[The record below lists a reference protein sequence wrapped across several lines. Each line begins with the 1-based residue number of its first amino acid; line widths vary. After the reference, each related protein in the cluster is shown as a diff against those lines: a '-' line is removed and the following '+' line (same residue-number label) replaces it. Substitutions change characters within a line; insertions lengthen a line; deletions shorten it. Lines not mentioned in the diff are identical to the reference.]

1 MRLEEKLTVLR
12 KESRYTQLDLAEKV
26 RVSRQA
32 ISKWET
38 GRALPSAENLKYL
51 SELFGVSVDYL
62 LSDDMTEEPKP
73 KEQEPAPEPQTKEP
87 QTKEPQTKEPQ
98 TEEAVFPEK
107 EKGKPASWKYIAALL
122 LAVLLLGLLIGVFV
136 GKYSERHISIVDIP
150 GEEVDSPVEKFPF
163 EW

>member
-12 KESRYTQLDLAEKV
+12 KESGYTQLDLAEKV

-38 GRALPSAENLKYL
+38 GRALPSMEKLKYL

-62 LSDDMTEEPKP
+62 LNDDMTEEPKP
-73 KEQEPAPEPQTKEP
+73 KEQEPAPEPQTE
-87 QTKEPQTKEPQ
+87 EPQ

-107 EKGKPASWKYIAALL
+107 EKGKPVRWKYITALL
-122 LAVLLLGLLIGVFV
+122 LAVLLGLLIGVFV

-150 GEEVDSPVEKFPF
+150 GEEVESDPKGEFYIG
-163 EW
+163 W

>member
-12 KESRYTQLDLAEKV
+12 KESGYTQLDLAEKV

-62 LSDDMTEEPKP
+62 LNDDMTEEAKP
-73 KEQEPAPEPQTKEP
+73 KEQEPAPEPQT
-87 QTKEPQTKEPQ
+87 
-98 TEEAVFPEK
+98 EEAVFPEK
-107 EKGKPASWKYIAALL
+107 EEGKKVRWKYIAAALL

-150 GEEVDSPVEKFPF
+150 GEEVEIDPTGEFDLGT
-163 EW
+163 WW

>member
-12 KESRYTQLDLAEKV
+12 KESGYTQLDLAEKV

-38 GRALPSAENLKYL
+38 GRALPSMEKLKYL

-62 LSDDMTEEPKP
+62 LNDDMTEEAKP
-73 KEQEPAPEPQTKEP
+73 KEQEPAP
-87 QTKEPQTKEPQ
+87 EPQTKEPQ

-136 GKYSERHISIVDIP
+136 GKYSERHISIGDIP
-150 GEEVDSPVEKFPF
+150 GEEVESDPKGEFYIG
-163 EW
+163 W

>member
-1 MRLEEKLTVLR
+1 MKLEEKLTTLR
-12 KESRYTQLDLAEKV
+12 KEKKLTQTDLSETIM
-26 RVSRQA
+26 VSQQT

-62 LSDDMTEEPKP
+62 LSDDIAEEPNP
-73 KEQEPAPEPQTKEP
+73 KEQEPASEPQTE
-87 QTKEPQTKEPQ
+87 EAQ

-107 EKGKPASWKYIAALL
+107 EKEKPAKWKYIAALL
-122 LAVLLLGLLIGVFV
+122 LTVLLIGLLIGVFV

-150 GEEVDSPVEKFPF
+150 GEEVESDPKGEFSVG
-163 EW
+163 W

>member
-38 GRALPSAENLKYL
+38 GRVLPSAENLKYL

-62 LSDDMTEEPKP
+62 PSDNMTEEPKP
-73 KEQEPAPEPQTKEP
+73 KEQEPAPEPQT
-87 QTKEPQTKEPQ
+87 
-98 TEEAVFPEK
+98 EEAVIPEK
-107 EKGKPASWKYIAALL
+107 EKGKPVRWKYITALL

-136 GKYSERHISIVDIP
+136 GKYSERHISIGDIP
-150 GEEVDSPVEKFPF
+150 GEEVESDPKGEFYIG
-163 EW
+163 W

>member
-12 KESRYTQLDLAEKV
+12 KESGYTQLDLAEKV

-62 LSDDMTEEPKP
+62 LNDDMTEEAKP
-73 KEQEPAPEPQTKEP
+73 KEQEPAPEPQTE
-87 QTKEPQTKEPQ
+87 EAQTKEPQ

-150 GEEVDSPVEKFPF
+150 GEEVEIDPTGEFDLGT
-163 EW
+163 WW

>member
-1 MRLEEKLTVLR
+1 MRLEEKLSVLR
-12 KESRYTQLDLAEKV
+12 KESGYTQLDLAEKV

-62 LSDDMTEEPKP
+62 LNDDMTEEPKP
-73 KEQEPAPEPQTKEP
+73 KEQEPAPEPQT
-87 QTKEPQTKEPQ
+87 
-98 TEEAVFPEK
+98 EEAVIPEK
-107 EKGKPASWKYIAALL
+107 EKGKPVRWKYITALL

-136 GKYSERHISIVDIP
+136 GKYSERHISIGDIP
-150 GEEVDSPVEKFPF
+150 GEEVESDPKGEFYIG
-163 EW
+163 W

>member
-62 LSDDMTEEPKP
+62 LNDDMTEEPKP
-73 KEQEPAPEPQTKEP
+73 KEQEPAP
-87 QTKEPQTKEPQ
+87 EPQ

>member
-38 GRALPSAENLKYL
+38 GRVLPSAENLKYL

-62 LSDDMTEEPKP
+62 LNDDMTEEPKP
-73 KEQEPAPEPQTKEP
+73 KEQKPAP
-87 QTKEPQTKEPQ
+87 EPQ
-98 TEEAVFPEK
+98 TEEAVIPEK
-107 EKGKPASWKYIAALL
+107 EKGKPVRWKYITALL
-122 LAVLLLGLLIGVFV
+122 LAVLLGLLIGVFV
-136 GKYSERHISIVDIP
+136 GKYSERHILIVDIP

>member
-12 KESRYTQLDLAEKV
+12 KESGYTQLDLAEKV

-38 GRALPSAENLKYL
+38 GRALPSMEKLKYL

-62 LSDDMTEEPKP
+62 LNDDMTEEAKP
-73 KEQEPAPEPQTKEP
+73 KEQEPAPEP

-150 GEEVDSPVEKFPF
+150 GLEVESDPKGEFYIG
-163 EW
+163 W

>member
-1 MRLEEKLTVLR
+1 MKLEEKLTTLR
-12 KESRYTQLDLAEKV
+12 KEKRLTQADLSEAI
-26 RVSRQA
+26 RVSQQS

-73 KEQEPAPEPQTKEP
+73 KEQEPAPEPQT
-87 QTKEPQTKEPQ
+87 
-98 TEEAVFPEK
+98 EEAVFPEK

-122 LAVLLLGLLIGVFV
+122 LAVLLGLLIGVFV

>member
-12 KESRYTQLDLAEKV
+12 KESGYTQLDLAEKV

-62 LSDDMTEEPKP
+62 LNDDMTEEPKP
-73 KEQEPAPEPQTKEP
+73 KEQEPAP
-87 QTKEPQTKEPQ
+87 EPQ

>member
-12 KESRYTQLDLAEKV
+12 KESGYTQLDLAEKV

-62 LSDDMTEEPKP
+62 LNDDMTEEAKP
-73 KEQEPAPEPQTKEP
+73 KEQEPAP
-87 QTKEPQTKEPQ
+87 EPQTKEPQ

-136 GKYSERHISIVDIP
+136 GKYSERHISIGDIV
-150 GEEVDSPVEKFPF
+150 GEEVDVAPSGEFSLGI
-163 EW
+163 W

>member
-12 KESRYTQLDLAEKV
+12 KESGYTQLDLAEKV

-73 KEQEPAPEPQTKEP
+73 KEQEPAPEPQT
-87 QTKEPQTKEPQ
+87 
-98 TEEAVFPEK
+98 EEAVIPEK
-107 EKGKPASWKYIAALL
+107 EKGKPVRWKYITALL
-122 LAVLLLGLLIGVFV
+122 LAVLLGLLIGVFV

-150 GEEVDSPVEKFPF
+150 GLEVDNPVEKFSL

>member
-1 MRLEEKLTVLR
+1 MKLEEKLTTLR
-12 KESRYTQLDLAEKV
+12 KEKRLTQADLSEAI
-26 RVSRQA
+26 RVSQQS

-62 LSDDMTEEPKP
+62 LNDDMTEEAKP
-73 KEQEPAPEPQTKEP
+73 KEQEPAP
-87 QTKEPQTKEPQ
+87 EPQTKEPQ

-150 GEEVDSPVEKFPF
+150 GLEVESDPKGEFYIG
-163 EW
+163 W

>member
-12 KESRYTQLDLAEKV
+12 KESGYTQLDLAEKV

-62 LSDDMTEEPKP
+62 LNDDMTEEPKP
-73 KEQEPAPEPQTKEP
+73 KEQKPAP
-87 QTKEPQTKEPQ
+87 EPQTKEPQ

-107 EKGKPASWKYIAALL
+107 EKGKPVRWKYIAALL

-150 GEEVDSPVEKFPF
+150 GEEVEIDPTGEFDLGT
-163 EW
+163 WW

>member
-1 MRLEEKLTVLR
+1 MKLEEKLTTLR
-12 KESRYTQLDLAEKV
+12 KEKRLTQADLSEAI
-26 RVSRQA
+26 RVSQQS

-62 LSDDMTEEPKP
+62 LNDDMTEEAKP
-73 KEQEPAPEPQTKEP
+73 KEQEPAPEP

-107 EKGKPASWKYIAALL
+107 EKGKPVRWKYIAALL

>member
-12 KESRYTQLDLAEKV
+12 KESGYTQLDLAEKV

-62 LSDDMTEEPKP
+62 LNDDMTEEPKP
-73 KEQEPAPEPQTKEP
+73 KEQEPAPEPQTE
-87 QTKEPQTKEPQ
+87 EAQ
-98 TEEAVFPEK
+98 TEEAVVPEK
-107 EKGKPASWKYIAALL
+107 EKGKPVKWKYIAALL
-122 LAVLLLGLLIGVFV
+122 LTVLLIGLLIGVFV
-136 GKYSERHISIVDIP
+136 GKYSERHISIGDIV
-150 GEEVDSPVEKFPF
+150 GEEVDVATSGEFSLGI
-163 EW
+163 W

>member
-12 KESRYTQLDLAEKV
+12 KESGYTQLDLAEKV

-62 LSDDMTEEPKP
+62 LNDDMTEEPKP
-73 KEQEPAPEPQTKEP
+73 KEQEPAPEP

-122 LAVLLLGLLIGVFV
+122 LAVLLGLLIGVFV
-136 GKYSERHISIVDIP
+136 GKYSERHISIGDIP
-150 GEEVDSPVEKFPF
+150 GEEVESDPKGEFYIG
-163 EW
+163 W

>member
-12 KESRYTQLDLAEKV
+12 KESGYTQLDLAEKV

-87 QTKEPQTKEPQ
+87 QTKEPQT
-98 TEEAVFPEK
+98 EEAVFPEK
-107 EKGKPASWKYIAALL
+107 EKGKPVRWKYIAALL

-150 GEEVDSPVEKFPF
+150 GEEVEIDPTGEFDLGT
-163 EW
+163 WW

>member
-12 KESRYTQLDLAEKV
+12 KESGYTQLDLAEKV

-62 LSDDMTEEPKP
+62 LNDDMTEEPKP

-87 QTKEPQTKEPQ
+87 QTKEPQT
-98 TEEAVFPEK
+98 EEAVFPEK
-107 EKGKPASWKYIAALL
+107 EKGKPVRWKYIAALL

-150 GEEVDSPVEKFPF
+150 GEEVGIDPTGEFDLGT
-163 EW
+163 WW

>member
-12 KESRYTQLDLAEKV
+12 KESGYTQLDLAEKV

-62 LSDDMTEEPKP
+62 LNDDMTEEAKP
-73 KEQEPAPEPQTKEP
+73 KEQEPAPEPQT
-87 QTKEPQTKEPQ
+87 
-98 TEEAVFPEK
+98 EEAVFPEK
-107 EKGKPASWKYIAALL
+107 EEGKKVRWKYIAAALL
-122 LAVLLLGLLIGVFV
+122 LAVLLGLLIGVFV
-136 GKYSERHISIVDIP
+136 GKYSERHISIGDIP
-150 GEEVDSPVEKFPF
+150 GEEVESDPKGEFYIG
-163 EW
+163 W

>member
-12 KESRYTQLDLAEKV
+12 KESGYTQLDLAEKV

-62 LSDDMTEEPKP
+62 LNDDMTEEPKP
-73 KEQEPAPEPQTKEP
+73 KEQEPAPEPQTE
-87 QTKEPQTKEPQ
+87 EAQ
-98 TEEAVFPEK
+98 TEEAVVPEK
-107 EKGKPASWKYIAALL
+107 EKGKPVKWKYIAALL
-122 LAVLLLGLLIGVFV
+122 LTVLLIGLLIGVFV

>member
-12 KESRYTQLDLAEKV
+12 KESGYTQLDLAEKV

-62 LSDDMTEEPKP
+62 LNDDMTEEAKP
-73 KEQEPAPEPQTKEP
+73 KEQEPAPEPQT
-87 QTKEPQTKEPQ
+87 
-98 TEEAVFPEK
+98 EEAVIPEK
-107 EKGKPASWKYIAALL
+107 EKGKPVRWKYITALL
-122 LAVLLLGLLIGVFV
+122 LAVLLIGLLIGVFV

-150 GEEVDSPVEKFPF
+150 GEEVESDPKGEFYIG
-163 EW
+163 W

>member
-87 QTKEPQTKEPQ
+87 QT
-98 TEEAVFPEK
+98 EEAVFPEK

-150 GEEVDSPVEKFPF
+150 GEEVDSDPKGEFYIG
-163 EW
+163 W

>member
-62 LSDDMTEEPKP
+62 LNDDMTEEPKP
-73 KEQEPAPEPQTKEP
+73 KEQKPAP
-87 QTKEPQTKEPQ
+87 EPQ
-98 TEEAVFPEK
+98 TEEAVITKK
-107 EKGKPASWKYIAALL
+107 EKGKPVRWKYITALL

-136 GKYSERHISIVDIP
+136 GKYSERHILIVDIP

>member
-12 KESRYTQLDLAEKV
+12 KESGYTQLDLAEKV

-62 LSDDMTEEPKP
+62 LSDDITEEPKQT
-73 KEQEPAPEPQTKEP
+73 KQEPAPEPLA
-87 QTKEPQTKEPQ
+87 
-98 TEEAVFPEK
+98 EEAVFPEK
-107 EKGKPASWKYIAALL
+107 EEGKKVRWKYIAALL
-122 LAVLLLGLLIGVFV
+122 LAVLLGLLIGVFV
-136 GKYSERHISIVDIP
+136 GKYSERHISIGDIV
-150 GEEVDSPVEKFPF
+150 GEEVDVAPSGEFSLGI
-163 EW
+163 W

>member
-12 KESRYTQLDLAEKV
+12 KESGYTQLDLAEKV

-38 GRALPSAENLKYL
+38 GRVLPSAENLKYL

-62 LSDDMTEEPKP
+62 LNDDMTEEPKP
-73 KEQEPAPEPQTKEP
+73 KEQEPAPEPQT
-87 QTKEPQTKEPQ
+87 
-98 TEEAVFPEK
+98 EEAVIPEK
-107 EKGKPASWKYIAALL
+107 EKGKPVRWKYITALL
-122 LAVLLLGLLIGVFV
+122 LAVLLGLLIGVFV
-136 GKYSERHISIVDIP
+136 GKYSERHILIVDIP

>member
-12 KESRYTQLDLAEKV
+12 KESGYTQLDLAEKV

-38 GRALPSAENLKYL
+38 GRALPSMEKLKYL

-62 LSDDMTEEPKP
+62 LSDDMTEEAKP
-73 KEQEPAPEPQTKEP
+73 KEQEPAP
-87 QTKEPQTKEPQ
+87 EPQ

-136 GKYSERHISIVDIP
+136 GKYSERHISIGDIP

>member
-12 KESRYTQLDLAEKV
+12 KESGYTQLDLAEKV

-62 LSDDMTEEPKP
+62 LNDDMTEEPKP
-73 KEQEPAPEPQTKEP
+73 KEQEPALEP

-107 EKGKPASWKYIAALL
+107 EKGKPVRWKYIAALL
-122 LAVLLLGLLIGVFV
+122 LAVLLGLLIGVFV

-150 GEEVDSPVEKFPF
+150 GLEVDNPVEKFSL

>member
-62 LSDDMTEEPKP
+62 LNDDMTEEPKP
-73 KEQEPAPEPQTKEP
+73 KEQEPAPEPQT
-87 QTKEPQTKEPQ
+87 
-98 TEEAVFPEK
+98 EEAVIPEK
-107 EKGKPASWKYIAALL
+107 EKGKPVRWKYITALL
-122 LAVLLLGLLIGVFV
+122 LAVLLGLLIGVFV

-150 GEEVDSPVEKFPF
+150 GEEVEIDPTGEFDLGT
-163 EW
+163 WW

>member
-12 KESRYTQLDLAEKV
+12 KESGYTQLDLAEKV

-38 GRALPSAENLKYL
+38 GRALPSMEKLKYL

-62 LSDDMTEEPKP
+62 LNDDMTEEAKP
-73 KEQEPAPEPQTKEP
+73 KEQEPAP
-87 QTKEPQTKEPQ
+87 EPQ

-150 GEEVDSPVEKFPF
+150 GLEVESDPKGEFYIG
-163 EW
+163 W

>member
-1 MRLEEKLTVLR
+1 MKLEEKLTTLR
-12 KESRYTQLDLAEKV
+12 KEKRLTQADLSEAI
-26 RVSRQA
+26 RVSQQS

-62 LSDDMTEEPKP
+62 LNDDMTEEPKP
-73 KEQEPAPEPQTKEP
+73 KEQEPAPEPQTE
-87 QTKEPQTKEPQ
+87 EAQ
-98 TEEAVFPEK
+98 TEEAVVPEK
-107 EKGKPASWKYIAALL
+107 EKGKPVKWKYIAALL
-122 LAVLLLGLLIGVFV
+122 LTVLLIGLLIGVFV

>member
-51 SELFGVSVDYL
+51 SELFRVSVDYL
-62 LSDDMTEEPKP
+62 LSDNMTEEPKP
-73 KEQEPAPEPQTKEP
+73 KEQKPAP
-87 QTKEPQTKEPQ
+87 EPQTKEPQ

-107 EKGKPASWKYIAALL
+107 EKGKPVRWKYIAALL

-150 GEEVDSPVEKFPF
+150 GEEVESDPKGEFYIG
-163 EW
+163 W